1 MNNITIVGRLIS
13 PPELRLTPAGV
24 PVCKATIS
32 VSRNN
37 GKKDDRGYPE
47 SDLFQIEVWRKQAE
61 SLSQHA
67 SKGSIIGVVGRME
80 SQKRDAK
87 TYWTL
92 KAENWN
98 FVGPKQG
105 GQESQEGGGY
115 DGIGF

>member
-13 PPELRLTPAGV
+13 QPELRFTPNGV
-24 PVCKATIS
+24 PTCRATLS

-47 SDLFQIEVWRKQAE
+47 SDLFTVEVWRKQAE

-67 SKGSIIGVVGRME
+67 TKGSIIGVVGRME
-80 SQKRDAK
+80 SNKHDEK
-87 TYWTL
+87 TFWAL

-98 FVGPKQG
+98 FVGSKQG
-105 GQESQEGGGY
+105 GQEGGFNG
-115 DGIGF
+115 DVPF